1 MADHTM
7 RAVVYRRYGS
17 PDVLH
22 LEEVPKPVPKAG
34 EVLVRVHAAALNALD
49 WHMVRGKPYIARLS
63 MGLRGPKRSIPGVDM
78 AGTVEAVGA
87 DVTDLSPGDEVYAN
101 KGRACAEYVCGPARV
116 FVRKPANLTLDQAA
130 AVPAAALTA
139 LQALRDHGGLRSG
152 QSVLVNGAAG
162 GAGTFTVQLAHA
174 FGGVVTAVCSTHNVD
189 MVRGLGAAHVI
200 DYTAE
205 DFTRMGQEF
214 DLVIDNA
221 ASRPLLAMRR
231 VIAPGGKLVM
241 VGASKGDWVGAVVR
255 SIAAGQLARFGSR
268 RMSGMLT
275 DPNREDLLTLTE
287 LIEAGKMAP
296 VIDRTYPLARTA
308 DALRY
313 LETKHARAKV
323 LISMG

>member
-1 MADHTM
+1 MADQTM
-7 RAVVYRRYGS
+7 SAMVYRTYGS

-22 LEEVPKPVPKAG
+22 LEEVPKPAPKAG

-78 AGTVEAVGA
+78 AGVVEAVGA

-101 KGRACAEYVCGPARV
+101 KGRACAEYVCGPASV
-116 FVRKPANLTLDQAA
+116 FVRKPANLSLEQAA

-139 LQALRDHGGLRSG
+139 LQALRDHGGIRAG

-162 GAGTFTVQLAHA
+162 GVGTFTTQLAQA
-174 FGGVVTAVCSTHNVD
+174 FGAEVTGVCSTQNVE
-189 MVRGLGAAHVI
+189 MVGELGAKDVI
-200 DYTAE
+200 DYTRD
-205 DFTRMGQEF
+205 DFTRMGQHF

-241 VGASKGDWVGAVVR
+241 VGASRGDWVGPMVR
-255 SIAAGQLARFGSR
+255 IVAAGQLARFGSR
-268 RMSGMLT
+268 RMTGMLT
-275 DPNREDLLTLTE
+275 DPNRKDLLTVTE

-296 VIDRTYPLARTA
+296 VVDRSYPLAQTA

-313 LETKHARAKV
+313 LETMHARAKV
-323 LISMG
+323 LISMT